1 MSTTKTQKPSV
12 VNPKF
17 ARRVAQ
23 AIANFRIATRDDQMQ
38 ISIALLD
45 MIEI

>member
-12 VNPKF
+12 ANPKF

-23 AIANFRIATRDDQMQ
+23 AIANFGIATRDDQMQ